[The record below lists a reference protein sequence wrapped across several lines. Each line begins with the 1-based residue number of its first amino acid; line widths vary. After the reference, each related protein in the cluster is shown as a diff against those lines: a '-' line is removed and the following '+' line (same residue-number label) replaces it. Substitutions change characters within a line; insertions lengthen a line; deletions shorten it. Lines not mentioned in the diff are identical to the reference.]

1 MARRLLINRQE
12 AVWQK
17 NDSPGKIRLTRLQ
30 SYYNQIRQ
38 SPLLSAEGRTR
49 LSRRIQAGDNDAR
62 TVLIESNLRLVVK
75 IAKAY
80 LTPDVSL
87 LDLIQDGNLGLLK
100 AASRFDYRKNVRFST
115 YAAWWIKQAITR
127 SLANR
132 RRAIRLPHRKE
143 GALKRIQRA
152 YNFLSQKLM
161 RSPSV
166 KEIADEV
173 NMDADEVAEIMH
185 IAIAPVS
192 LDSEINDD
200 NGTIMD
206 LVEDNSYSPDA
217 QVMEQMV
224 RDETIAS
231 MKCLLDRERDV
242 LRYRFALDGGERYT
256 LKKVS
261 DAMGISPE
269 TVRQIEMRAI
279 KKLRHEADYLKEM
292 MAN

>member
-1 MARRLLINRQE
+1 MAKKRIAGENQTD
-12 AVWQK
+12 A
-17 NDSPGKIRLTRLQ
+17 LQ
-30 SYYNQIRQ
+30 AYYNQIRQ
-38 SPLLSAEGRTR
+38 SPLLDAEEEQA
-49 LSRRIQAGDNDAR
+49 LSRRIQNGDADAQR
-62 TVLIESNLRLVVK
+62 ILIESNLRLVVK

-80 LTPDVSL
+80 MSPDVSL

-100 AASRFDYRKNVRFST
+100 AASRFDYRKGVRFST

-166 KEIADEV
+166 EEIAEEV
-173 NMDADEVAEIMH
+173 AMEPDEVAEIMH
-185 IAIAPVS
+185 IAISPVS
-192 LDSEINDD
+192 LDTEINDD

-206 LVEDNSYSPDA
+206 LIEDNSYSPDE
-217 QVMEQMV
+217 QVMAQLL

-231 MKCLLDRERDV
+231 LGCLKEREQQV

-256 LKKVS
+256 LKRVS
-261 DAMGISPE
+261 DEMGISPE

-279 KKLRHEADYLKEM
+279 KKLRREADHLKEM

>member
-1 MARRLLINRQE
+1 MAKKRIAGENQTD
-12 AVWQK
+12 A
-17 NDSPGKIRLTRLQ
+17 LQ
-30 SYYNQIRQ
+30 AYYNQIRQ
-38 SPLLSAEGRTR
+38 SPLLSADEEHA
-49 LSRRIQAGDNDAR
+49 LSRQILAGDMDAR
-62 TVLIESNLRLVVK
+62 KILIESNLRLVVK

-100 AASRFDYRKNVRFST
+100 AAGRLDYRKNVRFST

-132 RRAIRLPHRKE
+132 RRTIRLPHRKE

-166 KEIADEV
+166 GEIAEEVRMDIDEV
-173 NMDADEVAEIMH
+173 TEIMH
-185 IAIAPVS
+185 IAITPVS

-200 NGTIMD
+200 NGTMMD
-206 LVEDNSYSPDA
+206 IIEDNSFSPDTV
-217 QVMEQMV
+217 VMEQ
-224 RDETIAS
+224 
-231 MKCLLDRERDV
+231 LLKDATHECIDALKEREQQV
-242 LRYRFALDGGERYT
+242 LRYRYALDGGERYT

-279 KKLRHEADYLKEM
+279 KKLRRDADYLKEM

>member
-1 MARRLLINRQE
+1 MAKRRFETFEQE
-12 AVWQK
+12 DALK
-17 NDSPGKIRLTRLQ
+17 AYFD
-30 SYYNQIRQ
+30 QIRKT
-38 SPLLSAEGRTR
+38 PLLSFEEEIA
-49 LSRRIQAGDNDAR
+49 LSKRVQKGEHSAKQR
-62 TVLIESNLRLVVK
+62 LIEANLRLVVK

-80 LTPDVSL
+80 MSPDVSL

-100 AASRFDYRKNVRFST
+100 AAGRFDHRKGVRFST

-127 SLANR
+127 SLPNR
-132 RRAIRLPHRKE
+132 PRAIRLPHRKE

-166 KEIADEV
+166 EEIAKEV
-173 NMDADEVAEIMH
+173 NMAQEEVAEIMH
-185 IAIAPVS
+185 IAITPVS

-200 NGTIMD
+200 AGTIMD
-206 LVEDNSYSPDA
+206 LIEDTSYSPDS
-217 QVMEQMV
+217 QVMEQLL
-224 RDETIAS
+224 RDETMAS
-231 MKCLLDRERDV
+231 IKGLKEREQRV
-242 LRYRFALDGGERYT
+242 LRYRYALDGGERYT

-279 KKLRHEADYLKEM
+279 KKLRREADYLKEM

>member
-1 MARRLLINRQE
+1 MAEKRIAKSARTD
-12 AVWQK
+12 A
-17 NDSPGKIRLTRLQ
+17 LQ
-30 SYYNQIRQ
+30 AYYDQIRR
-38 SPLLSAEGRTR
+38 SPLLTAEDERELSIRIQRGESEARTR
-49 LSRRIQAGDNDAR
+49 L
-62 TVLIESNLRLVVK
+62 VECNLRLVVK

-80 LTPDVSL
+80 MNPDISL

-100 AASRFDYRKNVRFST
+100 AAARFDYRKNVRFST

-132 RRAIRLPHRKE
+132 RRTIRLPHRKE

-161 RSPSV
+161 RSPSIE
-166 KEIADEV
+166 EIADEV
-173 NMDADEVAEIMH
+173 NMNAEDVAEIMH
-185 IAIAPVS
+185 MAITPVS
-192 LDSEINDD
+192 LDTEINEES
-200 NGTIMD
+200 GTIMD
-206 LVEDNSYSPDA
+206 LIEDNSYAPDLF
-217 QVMEQMV
+217 VMEKML
-224 RDETIAS
+224 RDEARAS
-231 MKCLLDRERDV
+231 LKVLKDREQRV

-261 DAMGISPE
+261 DTMGISPE

-279 KKLRHEADYLKEM
+279 KKLRRDADHLKEM